1 MHNHELYLSYI
12 EEEDRAAIGRA
23 HGILGKDHLGLGNH
37 KHALICYEQQLEIAK
52 ETGERVEERQACENL
67 GHLYFKIA
75 NFKLAA
81 MWYKCAVYIAE
92 EIGDKTEIARAK
104 RYLGNCHYHNGRF
117 ENAIKYHRKDLKLAK
132 ELGDK
137 EGEGIA
143 YGNLGDVYF
152 SLGEFQEAI
161 TYHEKSLDIA
171 REAKNCAEEGKA
183 CYAIGCCFESLG
195 SLDEAERWL
204 RLSKET
210 FDNLRKPS
218 HSNDEWVINIQDEYK
233 LVLVALW
240 RTLLKQKKTKDALL
254 VAEEGRAQALV
265 DLLKL
270 PSESYCSEIDHLDRL
285 LHVVV
290 VTKQPWHRLPSL
302 LSSLSCV
309 TLFLAIE
316 KKNITIWVLNG
327 NEVQVRQSKI
337 DERSRALGQ
346 ELNLTFDSL
355 VQAAYPLLEN
365 EVHSLSEGCA
375 LKAEV
380 IRRERDESMKEALKM
395 LYDVVIKP
403 VEDLLTGDEIIIVP
417 DGPLCRAPFT
427 AFIDSHDRYICESYR
442 VRLVPSLTS
451 LKLIADSP
459 KYHGKGRVL
468 LVGNPNLAE
477 IVTEQPWNWNL
488 PGAEDEVKNI
498 GRILKSEPLIGKD
511 ATKEEVLQRLK
522 VASLVHIAVQGGDEN
537 GKILLTPNPI
547 REAQEPRMEDYML
560 TMADLTALQLQA
572 SMVVLSCCHSA
583 QGKIKAEGTVGIARG
598 FLAAGA
604 RCVLV
609 ALWEIDDQV
618 TLELMKY
625 FYEQLVAGNKASKA
639 LNHAVKHVRECL
651 DYVKDWAAFHLIGD
665 DVKLDFLAEEKIQNV
680 SHELDCE
687 TFG

>member
-1 MHNHELYLSYI
+1 M
-12 EEEDRAAIGRA
+12 
-23 HGILGKDHLGLGNH
+23 
-37 KHALICYEQQLEIAK
+37 
-52 ETGERVEERQACENL
+52 
-67 GHLYFKIA
+67 
-75 NFKLAA
+75 
-81 MWYKCAVYIAE
+81 
-92 EIGDKTEIARAK
+92 
-104 RYLGNCHYHNGRF
+104 
-117 ENAIKYHRKDLKLAK
+117 
-132 ELGDK
+132 
-137 EGEGIA
+137 
-143 YGNLGDVYF
+143 
-152 SLGEFQEAI
+152 GEFQEAI

-233 LVLVALW
+233 LVIVALW
-240 RTLLKQKKTKDALL
+240 RTLLEQKKTKDALL

-270 PSESYCSEIDHLDRL
+270 PSESYCSEIDHLDRF
-285 LHVVV
+285 
-290 VTKQPWHRLPSL
+290 PSL

-327 NEVQVRQSKI
+327 NDVQVRESEI

-375 LKAEV
+375 IKAEV

-395 LYDVVIKP
+395 LYNVVIRP
-403 VEDLLTGDEIIIVP
+403 VEDLLSGDEVIIVP
-417 DGPLCRAPFT
+417 DGPLCKAPFT
-427 AFIDSHDRYICESYR
+427 AFIDSYDRYLCESYR
-442 VRLVPSLTS
+442 IRLVPSLKS
-451 LKLIADSP
+451 FKLIAGSP
-459 KYHGKGRVL
+459 RFHSKRGVL

-477 IVTEQPWNWNL
+477 IVSWHWDL
-488 PGAEDEVKNI
+488 PGAENEVKNI

-522 VASLVHIAVQGGDEN
+522 VASLVHIAAQGGDEN
-537 GKILLTPNPI
+537 GEILLTPNPI
-547 REAQEPRMEDYML
+547 RESQEPRVEDYML

-572 SMVVLSCCHSA
+572 RMVVLSCCHSA
-583 QGKIKAEGTVGIARG
+583 QGKIKAEGAVGIARG

-639 LNHAVKHVRECL
+639 LNHAVKHVRECQ

>member
-1 MHNHELYLSYI
+1 M
-12 EEEDRAAIGRA
+12 
-23 HGILGKDHLGLGNH
+23 
-37 KHALICYEQQLEIAK
+37 ICYEQQLEIAK

-75 NFKLAA
+75 NFKFAA

-92 EIGDKTEIARAK
+92 EIGDKTEIGKAK

-210 FDNLRKPS
+210 FDNLRKSS
-218 HSNDEWVINIQDEYK
+218 HSNDKWVINIQDEYK
-233 LVLVALW
+233 LVIVALW

-270 PSESYCSEIDHLDRL
+270 TSESDCSAIDHLD
-285 LHVVV
+285 
-290 VTKQPWHRLPSL
+290 RLPSL

-403 VEDLLTGDEIIIVP
+403 VEDLLTGDEIIIVA
-417 DGPLCRAPFT
+417 DGPLSRAPFT
-427 AFIDSHDRYICESYR
+427 AFIDSHDRCICESYR

-459 KYHGKGRVL
+459 KLHGKGRVL

-477 IVTEQPWNWNL
+477 IVIEQPWNWNL
-488 PGAEDEVKNI
+488 PGAEDEVKNV
-498 GRILKSEPLIGKD
+498 GRILKSESIIGKD
-511 ATKEEVLQRLK
+511 ATTEEVLRHLK
-522 VASLVHIAVQGGDEN
+522 FASLVHITAQG
-537 GKILLTPNPI
+537 NPI
-547 REAQEPRMEDYML
+547 RESQEPRVEDYML
-560 TMADLTALQLQA
+560 TMTNLTALQLQA
-572 SMVVLSCCHSA
+572 RMVVLSCCHSA
-583 QGKIKAEGTVGIARG
+583 HGKIKAEGAVGIARG

-639 LNHAVKHVRECL
+639 LNHAVKHVGEHQ
-651 DYVKDWAAFHLIGD
+651 DYVKDWAAFHLIGE
-665 DVKLDFLAEEKIQNV
+665 DV
-680 SHELDCE
+680 
-687 TFG
+687 

>member
-1 MHNHELYLSYI
+1 M
-12 EEEDRAAIGRA
+12 
-23 HGILGKDHLGLGNH
+23 
-37 KHALICYEQQLEIAK
+37 ICYEQQLEIAK

-81 MWYKCAVYIAE
+81 MRYKCAVYIAE
-92 EIGDKTEIARAK
+92 EIGDKTEIAKAK
-104 RYLGNCHYHNGRF
+104 RYLGNCHYRNARF

-183 CYAIGCCFESLG
+183 CYAIGCCFEYLG

-204 RLSKET
+204 RLSKKK
-210 FDNLRKPS
+210 FDNLRKS
-218 HSNDEWVINIQDEYK
+218 SYSNDEWVINIQDRYK
-233 LVLVALW
+233 IVIVALW
-240 RTLLKQKKTKDALL
+240 RTLLKQKKAKDALL
-254 VAEEGRAQALV
+254 VAEEGRAQALR

-270 PSESYCSEIDHLDRL
+270 TSESHCPEIDHLD
-285 LHVVV
+285 H
-290 VTKQPWHRLPSL
+290 LPSL

-316 KKNITIWVLNG
+316 KKNITIWVI
-327 NEVQVRQSKI
+327 NENDVQVRQSEI

-355 VQAAYPLLEN
+355 VQASYFLLEI

-380 IRRERDESMKEALKM
+380 IRRERDESKKEALKM
-395 LYDVVIKP
+395 LYDVVIRP

-477 IVTEQPWNWNL
+477 IVIEQPWNWNL
-488 PGAEDEVKNI
+488 PGAEDEVKNVV
-498 GRILKSEPLIGKD
+498 RILKSEPLIGKD
-511 ATKEEVLQRLK
+511 ASKEEVLRRLK
-522 VASLVHIAVQGGDEN
+522 FASLVHIAAQGGDEN
-537 GKILLTPNPI
+537 GETLLTPNPI
-547 REAQEPRMEDYML
+547 RESQEPRVEDYML
-560 TMADLTALQLQA
+560 TMTDLTALQLQA
-572 SMVVLSCCHSA
+572 RMVVLSCCHS
-583 QGKIKAEGTVGIARG
+583 V
-598 FLAAGA
+598 
-604 RCVLV
+604 
-609 ALWEIDDQV
+609 
-618 TLELMKY
+618 
-625 FYEQLVAGNKASKA
+625 
-639 LNHAVKHVRECL
+639 
-651 DYVKDWAAFHLIGD
+651 
-665 DVKLDFLAEEKIQNV
+665 
-680 SHELDCE
+680 
-687 TFG
+687 

>member
-1 MHNHELYLSYI
+1 M
-12 EEEDRAAIGRA
+12 
-23 HGILGKDHLGLGNH
+23 
-37 KHALICYEQQLEIAK
+37 ICYEQQLEIAK

-75 NFKLAA
+75 NLKLAA
-81 MWYKCAVYIAE
+81 MRYKCAVYIAE
-92 EIGDKTEIARAK
+92 EIGDKTEISKAK
-104 RYLGNCHYHNGRF
+104 RYLGNRHYRNGRF
-117 ENAIKYHRKDLKLAK
+117 ENAIKYHKKDLKLAK

-233 LVLVALW
+233 LVIVALW

-285 LHVVV
+285 LHVVD

-327 NEVQVRQSKI
+327 NDVQVRESEI

-417 DGPLCRAPFT
+417 DGRSVERRLQHSST
-427 AFIDSHDRYICESYR
+427 HMIDTY
-442 VRLVPSLTS
+442 VNLTEY
-451 LKLIADSP
+451 D
-459 KYHGKGRVL
+459 
-468 LVGNPNLAE
+468 
-477 IVTEQPWNWNL
+477 
-488 PGAEDEVKNI
+488 
-498 GRILKSEPLIGKD
+498 
-511 ATKEEVLQRLK
+511 
-522 VASLVHIAVQGGDEN
+522 
-537 GKILLTPNPI
+537 
-547 REAQEPRMEDYML
+547 
-560 TMADLTALQLQA
+560 
-572 SMVVLSCCHSA
+572 
-583 QGKIKAEGTVGIARG
+583 
-598 FLAAGA
+598 
-604 RCVLV
+604 
-609 ALWEIDDQV
+609 
-618 TLELMKY
+618 
-625 FYEQLVAGNKASKA
+625 
-639 LNHAVKHVRECL
+639 
-651 DYVKDWAAFHLIGD
+651 
-665 DVKLDFLAEEKIQNV
+665 
-680 SHELDCE
+680 
-687 TFG
+687 

>member
-1 MHNHELYLSYI
+1 M
-12 EEEDRAAIGRA
+12 
-23 HGILGKDHLGLGNH
+23 
-37 KHALICYEQQLEIAK
+37 ICYEQQLEIAK

-75 NFKLAA
+75 NFKFAA

-92 EIGDKTEIARAK
+92 EIGDKTEIGKAK

-171 REAKNCAEEGKA
+171 REAKNCAEKGKA
-183 CYAIGCCFESLG
+183 CYAIGCCFEYLG

-204 RLSKET
+204 RLSKKI

-218 HSNDEWVINIQDEYK
+218 YSNDEWVINIQDRYK
-233 LVLVALW
+233 IVIVALW
-240 RTLLKQKKTKDALL
+240 RTLLKQKKAKDALL
-254 VAEEGRAQALV
+254 VAEEGRAQALR

-270 PSESYCSEIDHLDRL
+270 TSESHCPEIDHLD
-285 LHVVV
+285 H
-290 VTKQPWHRLPSL
+290 LPSL

-403 VEDLLTGDEIIIVP
+403 VEDLLTGDEIIFSQMARSVERR
-417 DGPLCRAPFT
+417 LQHSST
-427 AFIDSHDRYICESYR
+427 HMIDTY
-442 VRLVPSLTS
+442 VNLTEY
-451 LKLIADSP
+451 D
-459 KYHGKGRVL
+459 
-468 LVGNPNLAE
+468 
-477 IVTEQPWNWNL
+477 
-488 PGAEDEVKNI
+488 
-498 GRILKSEPLIGKD
+498 
-511 ATKEEVLQRLK
+511 
-522 VASLVHIAVQGGDEN
+522 
-537 GKILLTPNPI
+537 
-547 REAQEPRMEDYML
+547 
-560 TMADLTALQLQA
+560 
-572 SMVVLSCCHSA
+572 
-583 QGKIKAEGTVGIARG
+583 
-598 FLAAGA
+598 
-604 RCVLV
+604 
-609 ALWEIDDQV
+609 
-618 TLELMKY
+618 
-625 FYEQLVAGNKASKA
+625 
-639 LNHAVKHVRECL
+639 
-651 DYVKDWAAFHLIGD
+651 
-665 DVKLDFLAEEKIQNV
+665 
-680 SHELDCE
+680 
-687 TFG
+687 